1 MNLKWGRKS
10 LTWPR
15 IFLLI
20 SKKDSAIIVGTV
32 VYSTIFIHGGVFMR
46 DPRKVKYNIV
56 VSLVCF
62 ALIALII
69 IFAKFK
75 AGAAEYADNT
85 NNIESEYV
93 EH

>member
-1 MNLKWGRKS
+1 
-10 LTWPR
+10 
-15 IFLLI
+15 
-20 SKKDSAIIVGTV
+20 
-32 VYSTIFIHGGVFMR
+32 MR

-85 NNIESEYV
+85 NNIESECV
-93 EH
+93 GH